1 MESMKEKRAARDQ
14 QAERAR
20 FEALAHVAAE
30 PLHRYLLRRADPD
43 QVDDVLSDTLLV
55 LWRRIEDVPGLQPAT
70 ESETEPEVPAAHV
83 PDPDAVLPWC
93 YGVARGC
100 LANAR
105 RAERRRRSL
114 LDRLTWTASTA
125 STATEVARSGADH
138 SDLHAALAQLRPLDR
153 EIVLLWAYEELA
165 PSRIAEVT
173 GLSANAVSIRL
184 HRAKKKLAARLE
196 RKTGPRPGHE
206 TDEGTGIRTGTG
218 TGNGTAY
225 GTFGTR
231 KGRSSR

>member
-1 MESMKEKRAARDQ
+1 MTEKRAAREQ
-14 QAERAR
+14 RAR
-20 FEALAHVAAE
+20 FEALARVVTV

-43 QVDDVLSDTLLV
+43 QVDDILSETLLV
-55 LWRRIEDVPGLQPAT
+55 LWRRIGDVPGLD
-70 ESETEPEVPAAHV
+70 PERIPE

-105 RAERRRRSL
+105 RADRRRRSL
-114 LDRLTWTASTA
+114 LERLTWTAAGTA
-125 STATEVARSGADH
+125 RETGDADH
-138 SDLHAALAQLRPLDR
+138 TALHAALDQLRALDR
-153 EIVLLWAYEELA
+153 EIVLLWAYEELT

-196 RKTGPRPGHE
+196 RKAGARPGHE
-206 TDEGTGIRTGTG
+206 TDEGQGTGIGH
-218 TGNGTAY
+218 
-225 GTFGTR
+225 
-231 KGRSSR
+231 GRSSR

>member
-1 MESMKEKRAARDQ
+1 MKDKRAARDQ
-14 QAERAR
+14 RAERAR
-20 FEALAHVAAE
+20 FEALAHVVAE

-55 LWRRIEDVPGLQPAT
+55 LWRRIEDVPGL
-70 ESETEPEVPAAHV
+70 EPEPAAPAGHL

-114 LDRLTWTASTA
+114 LERLTWTASTA
-125 STATEVARSGADH
+125 STGTGVARSGADH

-153 EIVLLWAYEELA
+153 EIVLLWAYEELT

-196 RKTGPRPGHE
+196 RKIGPRPGHE
-206 TDEGTGIRTGTG
+206 TDEGTGIRTGNGTG
-218 TGNGTAY
+218 TGTGT
-225 GTFGTR
+225 GTR

>member
-1 MESMKEKRAARDQ
+1 MKEKRAARDQ
-14 QAERAR
+14 RAERAR
-20 FEALAHVAAE
+20 FEALAHVVAE

-55 LWRRIEDVPGLQPAT
+55 LWRRIEDVPGL
-70 ESETEPEVPAAHV
+70 EPEAESKRTAPAGHF

-114 LDRLTWTASTA
+114 LERLTWTAGTA
-125 STATEVARSGADH
+125 STATGVARSDADH
-138 SDLHAALAQLRPLDR
+138 SHLHAALAQLRPLER
-153 EIVLLWAYEELA
+153 EILLLWAYEELT

-206 TDEGTGIRTGTG
+206 TDEGTGIRTVTG
-218 TGNGTAY
+218 T
-225 GTFGTR
+225 GTR

>member
-1 MESMKEKRAARDQ
+1 MKEKRAARDQ
-14 QAERAR
+14 RAERAR
-20 FEALAHVAAE
+20 FEALAHVVAE

-55 LWRRIEDVPGLQPAT
+55 LWRRIEDVPGLQPAP
-70 ESETEPEVPAAHV
+70 EREPEAPAGHF

-114 LDRLTWTASTA
+114 LERLTWTASTA
-125 STATEVARSGADH
+125 STATGVVARSGADH

-153 EIVLLWAYEELA
+153 EIVLLWAYEELT

-206 TDEGTGIRTGTG
+206 TDEGTGIRTRTRTRNGTG
-218 TGNGTAY
+218 Y
-225 GTFGTR
+225 GTG

>member
-1 MESMKEKRAARDQ
+1 MKEKRAAQDQ
-14 QAERAR
+14 RAERAR
-20 FEALAHVAAE
+20 FEALAHVVAE

-55 LWRRIEDVPGLQPAT
+55 LWRRIEDVPGLQPAP
-70 ESETEPEVPAAHV
+70 EPDAPAEHF
-83 PDPDAVLPWC
+83 PDPDEVLPWC

-114 LDRLTWTASTA
+114 LERLTWTASTA
-125 STATEVARSGADH
+125 DTASTAAGVARSGADH

-184 HRAKKKLAARLE
+184 HRAKKKLAARLQ

-206 TDEGTGIRTGTG
+206 KDEGTGIRTGTG
-218 TGNGTAY
+218 TGTGI
-225 GTFGTR
+225 GIGTR